1 MKLLNKVVWRHV
13 KKAAAGAAACL
24 AVLALPGAPARPA
37 GILAEPVSGAG
48 LGGLAADTFIT
59 AYGADSSVIESVS
72 ITFKTEFG
80 EQEEIP
86 EPEITAGGGGYY
98 IVDYQYR
105 TEYEK
110 WKPGKKVRV
119 EITLAPEDGKVFPTS
134 LNRSKC
140 KVTGAD
146 YVSAKALDDEKFQ
159 VRVDYKPVTV
169 LGNTTQAGWS
179 STYENR
185 AVWKA
190 VDYAPGYSV
199 TLYGDNKVVKRLNV
213 ETANVDLSQY
223 MKDQDKTY
231 YYEVKAVPL
240 TSDEKKYLKEGEAV
254 SSTEQE
260 FDWEEMGSA
269 TADGG
274 DIKGN
279 NYILPDGTKERNTWK
294 KISNQWYY
302 FDGNGNMARGWA
314 AIDGFWYYMDGQGI
328 MKTGWVNPSGDS
340 WYYLSENG
348 SMLTGWIQPEPGSWY
363 YTDASGLMQRGWA
376 LVNGKWY
383 YLGADGKMRTGW
395 NMISDVWYY
404 LNGDGSMAVSTEVDG
419 WTIGADGTAPQKR

>member
-24 AVLALPGAPARPA
+24 AVLALPGAPALPA
-37 GILAEPVSGAG
+37 GIPAAVSGAG
-48 LGGLAADTFIT
+48 LEGLAADTFIT

-314 AIDGFWYYMDGQGI
+314 AIDGFWYYMDGNGVMQ
-328 MKTGWVNPSGDS
+328 TGWVNPSGDS
-340 WYYLSENG
+340 WYYLGNNG
-348 SMLTGWIQPEPGSWY
+348 DMCTGWIQPRQGEWYYLDGSGLMRRYWVQLDGKWYFMDQSGRMLTGWITVEGKNYFLYSDGSMAAD
-363 YTDASGLMQRGWA
+363 TTVSGRQ
-376 LVNGKWY
+376 
-383 YLGADGKMRTGW
+383 LGADGAEIR
-395 NMISDVWYY
+395 
-404 LNGDGSMAVSTEVDG
+404 
-419 WTIGADGTAPQKR
+419 